1 MKMDKR
7 SWLNL
12 VIFVVLIQLGFLIYL
27 SKKVEQATT
36 PDLISLSAELGQVGF
51 QRAGQE
57 PLLLQRQ
64 GEQWWLQ
71 QPFRAPIDPV
81 RMQALLNISTAKVHS
96 QYELAELN
104 LAEFGLEPP
113 QGVGVLKLGEVE
125 LRFGNKSPNGK
136 RYVSVLDKLYLL
148 DDQHLPL
155 LAANGRELVQRRP
168 FDPNLELTLIETPYI
183 RIEKQA
189 GLWRLSESGEAALA
203 AEQLAESW
211 RFSMAEAV
219 LPLQTEPMGA
229 WLTLATEKRQ
239 WRYQVINEAPLTL
252 LPEGGRYLLRFSAA
266 LSHELLFLPQRAE
279 TPPFLDQ

>member
-36 PDLISLSAELGQVGF
+36 PDLISLSAELEQVSF

-71 QPFRAPIDPV
+71 EPFRAPIDPL
-81 RMQALLNISTAKVHS
+81 RMQALLNINKAKVHS
-96 QYELAELN
+96 QYPLAGLN
-104 LAEFGLEPP
+104 LVEFGLQPP
-113 QGVGVLKLGEVE
+113 QGVLTLGEVE
-125 LRFGNKSPNGK
+125 LRFGTKSPSGK
-136 RYVSVLDKLYLL
+136 RYVSLLDKLYLL

-155 LAANGRELVQRRP
+155 LAANARELVQRRP
-168 FDPNLELTLIETPYI
+168 FDPQLELTLIETPHV
-183 RIEKQA
+183 RIEKKA
-189 GLWRLSESGEAALA
+189 GLWVLSESGEPALA

-211 RFSMAEAV
+211 RFSLAEAV
-219 LPLQTEPMGA
+219 LPLQTEPQGE

-239 WRYQVINEAPLTL
+239 WRYHVINEAPLTL

-266 LSHELLFLPQRAE
+266 LSHELLFLPKRAE

>member
-36 PDLISLSAELGQVGF
+36 PDLISLSAELERVSFRRVGQK
-51 QRAGQE
+51 

-64 GEQWWLQ
+64 GGQWWLQ

-96 QYELAELN
+96 QYELAGLN

-113 QGVGVLKLGEVE
+113 QGVLQLGEVV
-125 LRFGNKSPNGK
+125 LTFGNKSPGGK

-155 LAANGRELVQRRP
+155 LAANARELVQRRP
-168 FDPNLELTLIETPYI
+168 FDPKLELTLIETPHI

-219 LPLQTEPMGA
+219 LPLQTEPKGE

-252 LPEGGRYLLRFSAA
+252 LPEGGGYLLRFSAA

-279 TPPFLDQ
+279 AAPFLDQ

>member
-27 SKKVEQATT
+27 SKKVEHATT
-36 PDLISLSAELGQVGF
+36 PDLISLSAELGRVSF
-51 QRAGQE
+51 QREGQE

-64 GEQWWLQ
+64 GEKWWLQ
-71 QPFRAPIDPV
+71 EPFRAPIDPL
-81 RMQALLNISTAKVHS
+81 RMQALLNISKAKVHS
-96 QYELAELN
+96 QYPLAGLN
-104 LAEFGLEPP
+104 LVEFGLQPP
-113 QGVGVLKLGEVE
+113 HGVLKLGEVE
-125 LRFGNKSPNGK
+125 LRFGDKSPSGK
-136 RYVSVLDKLYLL
+136 RYVSSAGKLYLL

-155 LAANGRELVQRRP
+155 LAANARELVQRRP
-168 FDPNLELTLIETPYI
+168 FDPQLELTLIETPHI
-183 RIEKQA
+183 RIEKKA
-189 GLWRLSESGEAALA
+189 GLWVLSESGTPALA

-211 RFSMAEAV
+211 HFSLAEAV
-219 LPLQTEPMGA
+219 LPLQTEPQGA

-252 LPEGGRYLLRFSAA
+252 LPEGGGYLLRFSAA
-266 LSHELLFLPQRAE
+266 LSHELLFLPKRAE